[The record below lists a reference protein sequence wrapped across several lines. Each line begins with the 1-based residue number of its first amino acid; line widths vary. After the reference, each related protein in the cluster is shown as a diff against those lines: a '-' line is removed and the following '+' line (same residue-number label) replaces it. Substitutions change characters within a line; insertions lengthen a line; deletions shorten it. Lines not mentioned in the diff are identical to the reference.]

1 MTGNNRKIL
10 YVGGFKLPD
19 LNAAAHRVVNL
30 GKAFSALSYNVYY
43 MHHGKV
49 IKQSE
54 LDEVEHVRLSKI
66 ARFKK
71 FFGLDA
77 ITGIRKLKPKYVVL
91 YNYWSVSFAFVL
103 LYCKLNKV
111 KVISDCTEWYGVIGY
126 RGIKKLAKFID
137 TELRMRVLN
146 KLCFKVI
153 SISSYLHRYYG
164 HKSVLIPP
172 LVDVNEVKWSA
183 KEDSEFANPKYF
195 NILYS
200 GNVGYGKDSLYGLI
214 EKVIEHNKSGKRKI
228 RVLIAGTTRQD
239 FEVSEFNYLPKGG
252 EDAVVFTG
260 RLTHD
265 EVIMLNKACDIL
277 YFYRPV
283 IRANKAGFPTKFV
296 EAYTLNLPIVTNDV
310 SDVSKYLQFESRG
323 RLIDSPGKLNLD
335 EIVGG
340 YSCRGYGLDLSF
352 HFESHLSSVKHL
364 FH

>member
-1 MTGNNRKIL
+1 MTGNNRKVL

-43 MHHGKV
+43 MHCGNI

-54 LDEVEHVRLSKI
+54 LDEVEHIGLSRI

-71 FFGLDA
+71 LLGLDA
-77 ITGIRKLKPKYVVL
+77 IAGIRKLKPNYVVL
-91 YNYWSVSFAFVL
+91 YNYWSVSFAFVF

-126 RGIKKLAKFID
+126 RGVKKLAKFID
-137 TELRMRVLN
+137 TEVRMRVLN

-153 SISSYLHRYYG
+153 SISTYLHSYYG

-172 LVDVNEVKWSA
+172 LVDVDEAKWNVKA
-183 KEDSEFANPKYF
+183 GSEFVNPKYF

-214 EKVIEHNKSGKRKI
+214 EKVIEYNKSGKRKI
-228 RVLIAGTTRQD
+228 RVIIAGTTRLE
-239 FEVSEFNYLPKGG
+239 FETSKFNYLPKG
-252 EDAVVFTG
+252 EEQAVVFTG

-265 EVIMLNKACDIL
+265 EVLMLNQACDIL
-277 YFYRPV
+277 YFYRPA
-283 IRANKAGFPTKFV
+283 IKANKAGFPTKFV
-296 EAYTLNLPIVTNDV
+296 EAYTLDLPIITNDV
-310 SDVSKYLQFESRG
+310 SDVSKYLQIESKG
-323 RLIDSPGKLNLD
+323 RLIESPEKLNLE
-335 EIVGG
+335 EIVGV
-340 YSCRGYGLDLSF
+340 YSCRDHGLDLSF
-352 HFESHLSSVKHL
+352 HFKNHLVSVKQL